1 MVYLFYLLNPI
12 FNFELTQYKKS
23 ETNSLLIQQH
33 FQLDLFDKI
42 VKPIV
47 LYGSEVWGMGN
58 NDIVERICKL
68 LLHVK
73 RKKKKSNPDFMVYG
87 ELGQFPLGIYICYN
101 FGLSIIGPKLRT
113 GKQEKI
119 PAILYN
125 SSLLNYGTNI
135 TYLVKKCKIFIRRMW
150 FVICLD

>member
-1 MVYLFYLLNPI
+1 MFSYVNSLLAIVFLFYLLNPI

-47 LYGSEVWGMGN
+47 VYGSEVWGVGY
-58 NDIVERICKL
+58 NDIVERICKI
-68 LLHVK
+68 LLHVIK
-73 RKKKKSNPDFMVYG
+73 KKKKKSNPDFMVYG

-101 FGLSIIGPKLRT
+101 FGLSIIEPKLRT
-113 GKQEKI
+113 GKQ
-119 PAILYN
+119 
-125 SSLLNYGTNI
+125 
-135 TYLVKKCKIFIRRMW
+135 
-150 FVICLD
+150 